1 MKNHYILKTYC
12 ERIFLIGSGNF
23 WYKESEIGN
32 DQSLLYRTYNA
43 VLYFIYGFMT
53 ILEIMAATMGDFPPD
68 EKRDSVSFA
77 VSHTIVMIKIF
88 SVIAN
93 KSLIKK
99 LNHKMVTVCERY
111 EENMLMAEKYK
122 IMKINVLAYFVT
134 VYASAFFFVFEG
146 LRKMLTGSHFVTVVT
161 FYPKFED
168 DSMGATSARVLAT
181 VILFILMITMIMS
194 VDSFTMIYLIMY
206 KYKFITLKQYFEN
219 LREEINALNARR
231 EYDMAA
237 EKMAAGLVEGIQMHN
252 TLLRLSGDIDK
263 AFGTVMA
270 LQVCQSS
277 GSAVSLLLQI
287 ALSDQLTFI
296 ASMKIIFFVVAL
308 FFLLGLFLC
317 NAGEITYQASQV
329 SDAIFYCGWHT
340 CPLRPKSAPRRNIRQ
355 LVLLA
360 VMQAQ
365 RPLVMKA
372 FKMLELTYGT
382 FLLVVRSTY
391 SVFALF
397 YAQTS

>member
-1 MKNHYILKTYC
+1 M
-12 ERIFLIGSGNF
+12 
-23 WYKESEIGN
+23 
-32 DQSLLYRTYNA
+32 SLQIR
-43 VLYFIYGFMT
+43 
-53 ILEIMAATMGDFPPD
+53 
-68 EKRDSVSFA
+68 
-77 VSHTIVMIKIF
+77 H
-88 SVIAN
+88 IA
-93 KSLIKK
+93 
-99 LNHKMVTVCERY
+99 M
-111 EENMLMAEKYK
+111 MQ
-122 IMKINVLAYFVT
+122 F
-134 VYASAFFFVFEG
+134 
-146 LRKMLTGSHFVTVVT
+146 GSHFVTVVT
-161 FYPKFED
+161 YYPKFED
-168 DSMGATSARVLAT
+168 DSILATSGRVLTT
-181 VILFILMITMIMS
+181 VILYILMITMILS

-219 LREEINALNARR
+219 LRKEVSMLNARK
-231 EYDMAA
+231 EYDMAT
-237 EKMAAGLVEGIQMHN
+237 EKMASGLIEGIQMHN
-252 TLLRLSGDIDK
+252 KLLRLSGDIDK

-317 NAGEITYQASQV
+317 NAGEITYQV

-340 CPLRPKSAPRRNIRQ
+340 CPMRPKSAPRLNIRQ
-355 LVLLA
+355 LVVLA
-360 VMQAQ
+360 IMQAQ

-382 FLLVVRSTY
+382 FLLARQVVRSTY